1 MSHAP
6 AARRVLVVFRGTYSI
21 SNAIFDLS
29 TIPQPYVPYPGD
41 DKNNR
46 KCTNCTVHSGFY
58 ASWQLTRPTI
68 KKLVTAAINQN
79 PSYELVLV
87 GHSLGGAVAA
97 LGALEFDSMGYKPQ
111 VTTFGEPR
119 IGNDAFVQYLD
130 KTFHLNSSSSSTAFG
145 KKSSF
150 RRVTHIGDPIP
161 LLPLAEWGYQSH
173 GGEIFI
179 NKADLPVLTNDIY
192 ECTGDADENCIAGSP
207 NLPTASRFLARHAR
221 HAYSL
226 IDRIRRRWWDGG
238 GGMWAIPAPFRLW
251 SVLFAHR
258 DYFYRL
264 GLCVPGGD
272 PSGSWTCDS
281 TD

>member
-1 MSHAP
+1 M
-6 AARRVLVVFRGTYSI
+6 LVVFRGTYSI
-21 SNAIFDLS
+21 SNAIVDLS

-41 DKNNR
+41 GEDTNDCEH

-68 KKLVTAAINQN
+68 KKLVVAALDLY
-79 PSYELVLV
+79 PGYELVLV

-97 LGALEFDSMGYKPQ
+97 LGALEFISMGYKPQ

-130 KTFHLNSSSSSTAFG
+130 KAFHLNASSSSTVYE
-145 KKSSF
+145 KRSSF

-161 LLPLAEWGYQSH
+161 LLPLAEWGYRSH
-173 GGEIFI
+173 AGEIFI
-179 NKADLPVLTNDIY
+179 NKTDLPVRTNTIY
-192 ECTGDADENCIAGSP
+192 ECAGDADENCIVGTSTLSTS
-207 NLPTASRFLARHAR
+207 NSFLARHAR
-221 HAYSL
+221 LAYTL
-226 IDRIRRRWWDGG
+226 ADRIGRRWWDRD
-238 GGMWAIPAPFRLW
+238 GGMWTVPAPFRLW

-272 PSGSWTCDS
+272 PSGS
-281 TD
+281 